1 MGKFKEVFGKQEIAG
16 ILTEYWYLFLIAVLL
31 ILAFYFAVLIIKKS
45 KRKQEKIIVNTLHND
60 NNKSEKSKK
69 NKVIR
74 FTVNSDDAGIKC
86 FDYVVNKKV
95 LFGRADFCDVVFDD
109 AKMSRYHFYIQK
121 QKKKYMIT
129 DLNSAN
135 GTYLNGM
142 RLKDTQ
148 ILKNKD
154 RIFAGVTTI
163 TVSFQE

>member
-1 MGKFKEVFGKQEIAG
+1 MGKLKEAFSRQEIIG
-16 ILTEYWYLFLIAVLL
+16 ILTEYWYLFVIAVLV
-31 ILAFYFAVLIIKKS
+31 ILVFCLTVFVIKKS
-45 KRKQEKIIVNTLHND
+45 KSKREKIFVNTLHNG
-60 NNKSEKSKK
+60 NNNLEKHKKS
-69 NKVIR
+69 KVIR
-74 FTVNSDDAGIKC
+74 FAVNSDDSEIKC
-86 FDYVVNKKV
+86 FDYAVNGKL
-95 LFGRADFCDVVFDD
+95 LFGRADFCDVVFND
-109 AKMSRYHFYIQK
+109 AKMSRYHFYIQR
-121 QKKKYMIT
+121 QKKKYTIT